1 MMKAFKTSETK
12 GHYRVAGTVS
22 ADDIVMMAKQLLN
35 RRFAKGRIIADIK
48 DSHDFF
54 TLKLSQYEHE
64 VFSILFLDNKHQVI
78 AYEELFRG
86 TIDGASV
93 HPREVVKRALQL
105 NAAAVIFAHNHPSGI
120 PEPSDSDKRITN
132 RLSEALKL
140 VEIRTLDHI
149 IVGSSGTVSLA
160 ERGLI

>member
-1 MMKAFKTSETK
+1 MKAFKTAETR
-12 GHYRVAGTVS
+12 GHYRVSGVVS
-22 ADDIVMMAKQLLN
+22 ADDIVSMAKQLLN
-35 RRFAKGRIIADIK
+35 RRFAKGRIISDINQSK
-48 DSHDFF
+48 DFF
-54 TLKLSQYEHE
+54 TLKLSHLEHE
-64 VFSILFLDNKHQVI
+64 VFSVLFLDNKHKVI

-93 HPREVVKRALQL
+93 HPREVVKRALHL
-105 NAAAVIFAHNHPSGI
+105 NAAAVIFAHNHPSGV
-120 PEPSDSDKRITN
+120 PEPSESDRRITY

-149 IVGSSGTVSLA
+149 VVGSSENVSMA